1 MATCVRMREVKATSY
16 QSSWRGLGRRSSQ
29 TLIEVIMKLRTF
41 APGAVVSLVTILLVS
56 NNHAEQAV
64 LPIPAAGILLD
75 TYTPDP
81 CSPNGQRH
89 GGCSNPK
96 RLPIRVVPVA
106 TGLVRPWH
114 IAFLPDGHSM
124 LVTESIGR
132 LRMVRDGA
140 LHPNTIRA

>member
-16 QSSWRGLGRRSSQ
+16 QSSWRALRRRSSQ

-56 NNHAEQAV
+56 PKHPQQGRAP
-64 LPIPAAGILLD
+64 LPANGIVLD

-96 RLPIRVVPVA
+96 RLPIRVIPVA
-106 TGLVRPWH
+106 
-114 IAFLPDGHSM
+114 
-124 LVTESIGR
+124 
-132 LRMVRDGA
+132 
-140 LHPNTIRA
+140 